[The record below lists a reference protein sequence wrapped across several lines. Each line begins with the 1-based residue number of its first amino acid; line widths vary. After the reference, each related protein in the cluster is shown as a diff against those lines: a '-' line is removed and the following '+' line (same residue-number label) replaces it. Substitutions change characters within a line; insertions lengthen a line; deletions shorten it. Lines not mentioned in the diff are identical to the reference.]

1 MCQALSYDM
10 QIRCKRKYSLQTVG
24 GEEDSTCYNAA
35 FAIQYKI
42 SGCVELMLHL
52 AQNILYR
59 QPNKIMAYLIFH
71 K

>member
-1 MCQALSYDM
+1 MNCYNHVPSTVIWHANKM
-10 QIRCKRKYSLQTVG
+10 QKKTQSADSG

-35 FAIQYKI
+35 FAIQYK

-52 AQNILYR
+52 AQQNIYILY
-59 QPNKIMAYLIFH
+59 IVSLI